1 MIIDC
6 FGGDEKDFFFVASCF
21 FFLYACMLTSC
32 WERSFPAFFTPFST
46 LLYFYDV

>member
-21 FFLYACMLTSC
+21 FLYACMLTGC
-32 WERSFPAFFTPFST
+32 WERSFPAFFIPFST